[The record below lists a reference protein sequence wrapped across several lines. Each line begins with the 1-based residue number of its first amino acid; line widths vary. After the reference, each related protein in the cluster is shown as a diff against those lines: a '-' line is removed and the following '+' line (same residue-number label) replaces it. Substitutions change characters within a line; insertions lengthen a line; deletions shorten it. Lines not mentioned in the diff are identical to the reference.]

1 MPIAN
6 EIIVGPG
13 FIPTITAGI
22 AAASDFDTVRVLP
35 GTYNEGTIFVN
46 KSIQLLGA
54 QAGVDARNRIGVPE
68 SRVVGP
74 ATNLG
79 DAIFIVQADNVV
91 IDGFTI
97 EENTNGPGIT
107 LPTSAG
113 APLSGHWIFNNI
125 IRNNVFGLYLNSSG
139 TNYTQVR
146 NNFFDNNNQPGAAN
160 ANGIYT
166 DQGLSNALIDSNL
179 FKNHLGT
186 SINFAF
192 AGIPAN
198 HVVVSRNQIT
208 DAAIR
213 LLETDD
219 IKIYDNIISSQVGSG
234 IFFAGGTNRTEIEG
248 NQILN
253 NLTRGIAVTI
263 SDVATP
269 NTNIR
274 AKHNSIVGNPV
285 AGLGVDAGA
294 YDEAAPS
301 RFLDATENW
310 WGSPT
315 GPTNPS
321 NPAGT
326 GDAVVDPDDVS
337 IFIPFLRDNP
347 LQEPPGTCVIN
358 PLVREASAPT
368 RTFVAATK
376 AAAVTAARTNAG
388 TLAQAIGNL
397 PGVWPEIR
405 DYEAPNNA
413 SLFGEPAIVWEDF
426 TAAPGELRY
435 FSQAFQDVSNF
446 PTSHVVFATVFT
458 DNAHR
463 LFIEEYD
470 AAGTLVQSITPSG
483 GLNDGIMLAAAGTT
497 TDTTPPLN
505 WQKIRQYSK
514 VFTPTQSGNFIVIT
528 VEALNYNSLGPNNPA
543 GVSFVADFYKTTP

>member
-35 GTYNEGTIFVN
+35 GTYSENIVVDKT
-46 KSIQLLGA
+46 IQLLGA
-54 QAGVDARNRIGVPE
+54 QAGVDARTRTGAPE
-68 SRVVGP
+68 SIIEGTGARPFQV
-74 ATNLG
+74 T
-79 DAIFIVQADNVV
+79 ADNVV
-91 IDGFTI
+91 IDGFTVQG
-97 EENTNGPGIT
+97 NTLGHGI
-107 LPTSAG
+107 SVG
-113 APLSGHWIFNNI
+113 NVSGYWIFNNI
-125 IRNNVFGLYLNSSG
+125 IQNNTLGLFLDPNSG
-139 TNYTQVR
+139 TTISQIRQNL
-146 NNFFDNNNQPGAAN
+146 FKDNIDPVT
-160 ANGIYT
+160 NGGTGIFT
-166 DQGLSNALIDSNL
+166 HATNLFIDSNRFTGQREFASINL
-179 FKNHLGT
+179 TTGSTNVIVSNNYIVNDT
-186 SINFAF
+186 SIALVDSTN
-192 AGIPAN
+192 
-198 HVVVSRNQIT
+198 
-208 DAAIR
+208 
-213 LLETDD
+213 
-219 IKIYDNIISSQVGSG
+219 IKITNNSLIDTQGTAIFISGNTNITEIERNIISGSTGNG
-234 IFFAGGTNRTEIEG
+234 ISVNNIFSALPNKNIRAKDNSIEG
-248 NQILN
+248 NQLAGLN
-253 NLTRGIAVTI
+253 VNAGSYDDT
-263 SDVATP
+263 TP
-269 NTNIR
+269 NR
-274 AKHNSIVGNPV
+274 P
-285 AGLGVDAGA
+285 
-294 YDEAAPS
+294 
-301 RFLDATENW
+301 LDATNNW

-326 GDAVVDPDDVS
+326 GDTVVDPDDVS

-397 PGVWPEIR
+397 QGVWPEIR
-405 DYEAPNNA
+405 DYDAPNNA

-470 AAGTLVQSITPSG
+470 AAGTLVQSITPAG